1 MFRLLQLIAILA
13 IALHPSIAAA
23 QSPMVMEADVGGH
36 DNPVETASDAKLDVL
51 VRRLDAQDR
60 ELSSLRQLVGV
71 NTDRASS
78 PTSDVGGDERDPIS
92 VTLLNT
98 ANRVKLHAGL
108 DTLMVFSTRRPFP
121 SGNPLF
127 LLPASP
133 FGLDTNTFDAHARQ
147 SYVGA
152 LFSGPELGDFQTG
165 AQILTFFQ
173 NDSLSTD
180 DYGLLVYYAYGEL
193 KNDDWRFA
201 AGLQQ
206 DVFNPVSPTIVY
218 LTKMY
223 GSGNTGSYR
232 GQVRVERLL
241 QEKADFGVTFTGALS
256 EPISTLVTGS
266 AGRIEEDN
274 GWPNIEG
281 RTEVGFGP
289 QQAIRGN
296 QVRPLEIGL
305 SGVAGQT
312 RTTRTLLAPPAALP
326 PRAVIDT
333 WGVGIDLEW
342 QPNEWYGARGEFY
355 TGQAL
360 GEYNGGITQS
370 FNSDTLSEIRSS
382 GGFGE
387 LFCYLSDEVHVHIGY
402 GIDAPRQSD
411 LAPTQIRRNQTY
423 FMNWVW
429 DVSKAVQLGLEVD
442 YRQTDYTQFAPNA
455 FLNSDAVIVAT
466 RFLWKF

>member
-1 MFRLLQLIAILA
+1 MFRLLHGIVLLVLA
-13 IALHPSIAAA
+13 MPSGIAAA
-23 QSPMVMEADVGGH
+23 QLPMVTDSDAARQD
-36 DNPVETASDAKLDVL
+36 DPVEIASDAKLDEL
-51 VRRLDAQDR
+51 FRRLDAQDR
-60 ELSSLRQLVGV
+60 ELGYLRQLVGA
-71 NTDRASS
+71 DPDGAISPASAGTEGEQN
-78 PTSDVGGDERDPIS
+78 PITVG
-92 VTLLNT
+92 LLNT

-108 DTLMVFSTRRPFP
+108 DTLMVFSTSRPFP
-121 SGNPLF
+121 SGVPLF
-127 LLPASP
+127 LLPDSP

-165 AQILTFFQ
+165 AQILAFFQ
-173 NDSLSTD
+173 NDNLSTD

-201 AGLQQ
+201 AGLQP

-232 GQVRVERLL
+232 GQLRLERFF
-241 QEKADFGVTFTGALS
+241 QDGEDFGLTLTGALG
-256 EPISTLVTGS
+256 EPISTLVTS
-266 AGRIEEDN
+266 NAGRIEEDN

-281 RTEVGFGP
+281 RAEVGVGP
-289 QQAIRGN
+289 RQAIRGN
-296 QVRPLEIGL
+296 QVRQLEIGL
-305 SGVAGQT
+305 SGVVGQT
-312 RTTRTLLAPPAALP
+312 RTSRTLLAPPAALP

-333 WGVGIDLEW
+333 WGLGVDGEW

-370 FNSDTLSEIRSS
+370 FNSDTLAEVQSV

-387 LFCYLSDEVHVHIGY
+387 VFCYLTDEVHVHVGY
-402 GIDAPRQSD
+402 GVDNPRDGD
-411 LAPTQIRRNQTY
+411 LAPIQIRRNETY

-429 DVSKAVQLGLEVD
+429 DVSKAVQLGFEVD
-442 YRQTDYTQFAPNA
+442 YRQTDYTQFVPNA
-455 FLNSDAVIVAT
+455 FLDSDAVIVAT
-466 RFLWKF
+466 RLLWKF

>member
-1 MFRLLQLIAILA
+1 MLAFSLAGTTSATSLPPVPEDEIGRDDDFDAVVTDATLEELVSRLE
-13 IALHPSIAAA
+13 A
-23 QSPMVMEADVGGH
+23 QE
-36 DNPVETASDAKLDVL
+36 
-51 VRRLDAQDR
+51 R
-60 ELSSLRQLVGV
+60 ELNDLRQLVEV
-71 NTDRASS
+71 NADNACS
-78 PTSDVGGDERDPIS
+78 PSKGATG
-92 VTLLNT
+92 T
-98 ANRVKLHAGL
+98 ATAPPTVALVNPNNRLKLHAGL
-108 DTLMVFSTRRPFP
+108 DTLMVFSTSRPFP
-121 SGNPLF
+121 SGMPLF
-127 LLPASP
+127 LLPDSP

-152 LFSGPELGDFQTG
+152 LFSGPELLGYQTS
-165 AQILTFFQ
+165 AQILTFLQ

-232 GQVRVERLL
+232 GQLRIERFL
-241 QEKADFGVTFTGALS
+241 QEQDELGLTLTGALS
-256 EPISTLVTGS
+256 EPVSTLVTGS
-266 AGRIEEDN
+266 AGRLEEDN

-281 RTEVGFGP
+281 RAELGFGA
-289 QQAIRGN
+289 QQAIRGA
-296 QVRPLEIGL
+296 QVRPLEIGV
-305 SGVAGQT
+305 SGVVGQT

-333 WGVGIDLEW
+333 WGLGADFEW
-342 QPNEWYGARGEFY
+342 QPTDWYGARGEFY
-355 TGQAL
+355 SGQAM

-370 FNSDTLSEIRSS
+370 FNSDTLSEVRST

-387 LFCYLSDEVHVHIGY
+387 VFCYMTDAIHVHAGY
-402 GIDAPRQSD
+402 GIDRPRTAD
-411 LAPTQIRRNQTY
+411 LAPTQIRQNQTY

-429 DVSKAVQLGLEVD
+429 DVSQAVQLGLEID
-442 YRQTDYTQFAPNA
+442 YRLTDYTLFTANA
-455 FLNSDAVIVAT
+455 FRDSDAVIVAS

>member
-1 MFRLLQLIAILA
+1 MRTSTGRMAILIAF
-13 IALHPSIAAA
+13 
-23 QSPMVMEADVGGH
+23 V
-36 DNPVETASDAKLDVL
+36 
-51 VRRLDAQDR
+51 LDASVCVGQIEQSGQTTVEAEEPEYTLATWQESEFCDT
-60 ELSSLRQLVGV
+60 LSGQ
-71 NTDRASS
+71 T
-78 PTSDVGGDERDPIS
+78 GGAAEGITVS
-92 VTLLNT
+92 LLNP
-98 ANRVKLHAGL
+98 ANRLKLHAGL
-108 DTLMVFSTRRPFP
+108 DTLVVFSTSRPFP
-121 SGNPLF
+121 SGMPLF
-127 LLPASP
+127 LLPESP

-165 AQILTFFQ
+165 AQILAFFQ

-206 DVFNPVSPTIVY
+206 DVFNPVSPTVVY
-218 LTKMY
+218 LTKLY

-232 GQVRVERLL
+232 GQLRLERFL
-241 QEKADFGVTFTGALS
+241 QGSDDFGLTLTGALS

-281 RTEVGFGP
+281 RAEVGLGSR
-289 QQAIRGN
+289 QEIRGS

-305 SGVAGQT
+305 SGVIGQT

-333 WGVGIDLEW
+333 WGVGVDLEW

-370 FNSDTLSEIRSS
+370 FNSATLAEVRST

-387 LFCYLSDEVHVHIGY
+387 VFCYLSDDLHVHVGY
-402 GIDAPRQSD
+402 GVDQPREED
-411 LAPTQIRRNQTY
+411 LAPTQIRRNSTC

-429 DVSKAVQLGLEVD
+429 DLSKAVQLGLEVD

-455 FLNSDAVIVAT
+455 FLDSDAVVIAT
-466 RFLWKF
+466 RLLWRF

>member
-1 MFRLLQLIAILA
+1 MALLAFAVI
-13 IALHPSIAAA
+13 PGIAAA
-23 QSPMVMEADVGGH
+23 QQPMVMDVVAVRH
-36 DNPVETASDAKLDVL
+36 DNPVDGASDATLDEL
-51 VRRLDAQDR
+51 GRRVDAQEQ
-60 ELSSLRQLVGV
+60 ELSYLRQRVGAGST
-71 NTDRASS
+71 NAPC
-78 PTSDVGGDERDPIS
+78 PTCDEVGEAEDPIS
-92 VTLLNT
+92 VALLNT

-108 DTLMVFSTRRPFP
+108 ETLMVFSTSRPFP
-121 SGNPLF
+121 SGMPLF
-127 LLPASP
+127 LLPDSP
-133 FGLDTNTFDAHARQ
+133 FGLKTNTFDAHARQ

-180 DYGLLVYYAYGEL
+180 DYGLLVYYAFGEL
-193 KNDDWRFA
+193 KNDDWRLA
-201 AGLQQ
+201 VGLQQ

-232 GQVRVERLL
+232 GHLRLERFL
-241 QEKADFGVTFTGALS
+241 QGGEDFGLTLTVALC

-274 GWPNIEG
+274 GRPNIEG
-281 RTEVGFGP
+281 RGELGFGP
-289 QQAIRGN
+289 RQAIRGS

-305 SGVAGQT
+305 SGVVGQT

-333 WGVGIDLEW
+333 WGLGVDVEW
-342 QPNEWYGARGEFY
+342 QPNEWYGVRGEFY
-355 TGQAL
+355 SGQAL

-370 FNSDTLSEIRSS
+370 FNSDTLAEIRST

-387 LFCYLSDEVHVHIGY
+387 VFCYLTDAVHVHVGY
-402 GIDAPRQSD
+402 GIDHPHDSD
-411 LAPTQIRRNQTY
+411 LAPTQIGRNQTY

-429 DVSKAVQLGLEVD
+429 DVSQAVQLGLEVD

-455 FLNSDAVIVAT
+455 FLDSDAVVIAT
-466 RFLWKF
+466 RFLWRF